1 MCRQRLR
8 PSLEEATGYVC
19 PRCHGTGMVRDLRSL
34 SLSIMRK
41 VEEIA
46 LRERQGEVQ
55 VEVPVEIAAFMLNE
69 KRHTLVY
76 LEQTSNVR
84 VTVLPHPHLETPHYE
99 ITYNAEG
106 FAPTSYERTEA
117 TRSSEK
123 ELGYESSEWHLEEEQ
138 HAQHAAPAPS
148 QPQQNNGRNNNKRR
162 NPQNQP
168 AQPQV
173 AHCNGEVLAAGTGK
187 QAAYERF

>member
-1 MCRQRLR
+1 MEMSRQRLR

-46 LRERQGEVQ
+46 LRERHGEVQ
-55 VEVPVEIAAFMLNE
+55 VEVPVEIAAFLLNE
-69 KRHTLVY
+69 KRHSLVY
-76 LEQTSNVR
+76 LEQTSGVR

-99 ITYNAEG
+99 IAYNPDG
-106 FAPTSYERTEA
+106 FAPSSYERTEA

-123 ELGYESSEWHLEEEQ
+123 ELGYESSEWHLEEADHG
-138 HAQHAAPAPS
+138 HAHVTATASTHAA
-148 QPQQNNGRNNNKRR
+148 
-162 NPQNQP
+162 
-168 AQPQV
+168 AQK
-173 AHCNGEVLAAGTGK
+173 K
-187 QAAYERF
+187 QIMQLNL